1 MNIQASVRA
10 GLLTDEAPGQVDL
23 PRLQKGQA
31 VDLKAVRVPYERFY
45 LGFVYIPS
53 VIVGIVILGIAVFE
67 LSTSDFTLILTI
79 GGIVAFL
86 YMSQWI
92 VWKLTVAFLLGNS
105 IRVGQEQY
113 PQIHRLIQQTSEILK
128 IEPPTVLILQGE
140 GIFEAFVARRFSR
153 RGLLMITSNMLDDL
167 TKNRSSRELMFF
179 IGRQLGLIAT
189 GYFKLWTIKHTIG
202 GFSLLFYLAWKRRC
216 HLTADRL
223 GLLIA
228 GDLLAAEQALIIIT
242 AGSGVAPGTNL
253 DAIKSQRSDLFD
265 SFWAW
270 INLGFSSY
278 PYMVDRIIRIRE
290 FAYQAAKSGIQANS
304 PVGIG
309 ALPIYHQSIRALP
322 IMIVHGHDELARKDL
337 ENFLLTRFPQVSPVL
352 MIDDQDGAMTLPEKF
367 ERLANEV
374 SGALVLLTPDD
385 LGVTIRTGSECVRAR
400 QNVVLEV
407 GWFWA
412 RKGRNKV
419 LLLARGDLEIPTDL
433 AGAEV
438 HRFNSAP
445 TECSERIRAFIDM
458 IEAG

>member
-1 MNIQASVRA
+1 MNTHVTVSTDRYGEFQA
-10 GLLTDEAPGQVDL
+10 QIDL
-23 PRLQKGQA
+23 PRLQKGQS
-31 VDLKAVRVPYERFY
+31 VDLRAVRVPYERLY

-53 VIVGIVILGIAVFE
+53 IVLIFAIIGLVIIEIVTL
-67 LSTSDFTLILTI
+67 DFTIMLSIV
-79 GGIVAFL
+79 GIVAFL
-86 YMSQWI
+86 YLLQW
-92 VWKLTVAFLLGNS
+92 VTWKLTLAFFLGNS
-105 IRVGQEQY
+105 IRVGADQY
-113 PQIHRLIQQTSEILK
+113 PQIHRLIKQTSDILK
-128 IEPPTVLILQGE
+128 IEPPTVLILQGN

-179 IGRQLGLIAT
+179 IGRQLGLIAA
-189 GYFKLWTIKHTIG
+189 GYFRFWTIKHTIG
-202 GFSLLFYLAWKRRC
+202 RFSFLFYLAWKRRC
-216 HLTADRL
+216 HMTADRL

-228 GDLLAAEQALIIIT
+228 GDLHAAEQALVIIT

-270 INLGFSSY
+270 VQLGLSSY

-290 FAYQAAKSGIQANS
+290 FAYEAAKNGIHSNA
-304 PVGIG
+304 PIGIG

-337 ENFLLTRFPQVSPVL
+337 ENFLLTTFPQVSPVL

-367 ERLANEV
+367 ERLASEV
-374 SGALVLLTPDD
+374 SGALVLMTPDD
-385 LGVTIRTGSECVRAR
+385 LAVTVRTGSEGSRTR

-412 RKGRNKV
+412 RKGREKV
-419 LLLARGDLEIPTDL
+419 LLLARGDLEVPTDL
-433 AGAEV
+433 SGAEV
-438 HRFNSAP
+438 HRFTKAP

-458 IEAG
+458 IEAC